1 VRNPLRVRR
10 FGLALI
16 VLASVLAA
24 IATWQRDRL
33 IPGSTSH
40 SATYFLNV
48 LGWFLAIAGAT
59 LEAKIGD
66 LLLNA
71 GQRSARRRAILF
83 AVIGLGAALT
93 ACITIPGRSDAA
105 FSAPIRASLA
115 GVLVGGIGI
124 GLGGAATLLWFYGG
138 RYAAD
143 RIAKMGEEDW

>member
-10 FGLALI
+10 IGLALI
-16 VLASVLAA
+16 ALAA
-24 IATWQRDRL
+24 LLAATATWQRDHL
-33 IPGSTSH
+33 APGSSAR
-40 SATYFLNV
+40 SATYLLDV
-48 LGWFLAIAGAT
+48 LGWFLAIAGAV

-71 GQRSARRRAILF
+71 GQRAARRRAIVF
-83 AVIGLGAALT
+83 AVIGLGASLT

-105 FSAPIRASLA
+105 FSVPLRAGLA
-115 GVLVGGIGI
+115 AVLVGGIGI
-124 GLGGAATLLWFYGG
+124 GLGGAATLIWFYGG